1 MPVQQVIQNDA
12 TGRPLAA
19 VAKIWTH
26 DIDENALEQL
36 RALGTLPFVFK
47 HVAVMPDVHAGKGS
61 TIGSVLATK
70 GAITPAT
77 VGVDLG
83 CGMSAYKIPG
93 LRPEDL
99 DGKLLRLR
107 KAIEKAVPV
116 GQAVHK
122 HNEGLKILRPAESQ
136 ACLKGKEEVLDRA
149 WSIVGNDRHLGSL
162 EKVAPQMG
170 TLGGGNHFIEVCV
183 SKKNEV
189 WLLLHSG
196 SRGVGNMIAQHHIN
210 IARGLMK
217 KAFIELPNADLAY
230 FLEGTPEFEHYI
242 SDMLWAQEFAYLNR
256 RAMGRLVLNEII
268 ALFDLRDA
276 RGSQL
281 KADALTFVDCH
292 HNYVARETHFGE
304 DVWVTRKGAVRAFAN
319 DLGIIP
325 GSMGARSFIV
335 KGRGEEESFCSCSHG
350 AGRRLSRTRARELY
364 SEEDLIRQTAGI
376 ECRKDDGVLDEI
388 PAAYKNIDEVMENQS
403 DLVEVV
409 EELRQLICV
418 KG

>member
-1 MPVQQVIQNDA
+1 M
-12 TGRPLAA
+12 
-19 VAKIWTH
+19 
-26 DIDENALEQL
+26 
-36 RALGTLPFVFK
+36 GTLPFVFK

-93 LRPEDL
+93 LKPSQLE
-99 DGKLLRLR
+99 GKLPKIRR
-107 KAIEKAVPV
+107 AIEKVVPV
-116 GQAVHK
+116 GQSVHK
-122 HNEGLKILRPAESQ
+122 GNAGLRMLHPSETQS
-136 ACLKGKEEVLDRA
+136 CLKGKQEVLDRA
-149 WSIVGNDRHLGSL
+149 RSFVGNDRHLGGL
-162 EKVAPQMG
+162 DKVSTQMG

-183 SKKNEV
+183 SKHDEV

-210 IARGLMK
+210 LAKGLMK
-217 KAFIELPNADLAY
+217 KAFIELPNPDLAY
-230 FLEGTPEFEHYI
+230 FLEGSREFDHYI

-256 RAMGRLVLNEII
+256 RSMGRLVLNELIEI
-268 ALFDLRDA
+268 FDLRDA
-276 RGSQL
+276 KGSRLQ
-281 KADALTFVDCH
+281 AEALAFIDCH

-304 DVWVTRKGAVRAFAN
+304 EVWVTRKGAVRAFAN

-325 GSMGARSFIV
+325 GSMGAKSFIV
-335 KGRGEEESFCSCSHG
+335 KGRGEAESFCSCSHG
-350 AGRRLSRTRARELY
+350 AGRRLSRTKAKDLY
-364 SEEDLIRQTAGI
+364 TEADLRRQTQGI

-388 PAAYKNIDEVMENQS
+388 PAAYKNIDEVMQNQS

-409 EELRQLICV
+409 EELRQLVCV